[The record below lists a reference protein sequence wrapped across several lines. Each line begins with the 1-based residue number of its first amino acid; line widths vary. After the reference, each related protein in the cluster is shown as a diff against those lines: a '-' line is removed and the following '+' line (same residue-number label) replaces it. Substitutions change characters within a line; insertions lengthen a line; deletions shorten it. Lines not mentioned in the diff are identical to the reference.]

1 MKITAVGDALIQRR
15 IAPDFEGYKQLRPYI
30 MRGDA
35 RFFNLE
41 TTLNYEGECC
51 ASQFSGGTYMRTV
64 PEVLEDLKAFGFNM
78 TSFNNNH
85 TMDYSYEGMLRT
97 LEEVEKSG
105 LVHAGVGMNLAQAS
119 APKYLETTGGRAAL
133 IAVNTSFAPS
143 MMAGEQTPR
152 IPGRPGINGLRID
165 EKLEVTPEE
174 FDVISRVIDISGLN
188 VQAKI
193 EQKEGYRAALSDNEA
208 EMGGLKIVKGGTTR
222 RIRKIKKADY
232 DRVAKAIE
240 EAAWQSDEVLISI
253 HSHQLDGEAKE
264 NTADF
269 VVDFAHFCID
279 CGATAV
285 IGHGPHLLRPIE
297 IYKGHPIFYSLGD
310 FITQLYNVEF
320 GPGEFYEKY
329 SLTPQDTMYKLLK
342 TRSKDFTVGL
352 MEDRRM
358 METVIPYWETKDGK
372 LVRLELLPVMGVM
385 KGKGPAGEMGLPKLA
400 RDLDFMDK
408 LAKISEPFGTRI
420 KKENGIFV
428 CEL

>member
-51 ASQFSGGTYMRTV
+51 ASQFSGGTYMRTI

-85 TMDYSYEGMLRT
+85 TMDYSYDGLIRT
-97 LEEVEKSG
+97 FEEVEKSG
-105 LVHAGVGMNLAQAS
+105 LVHAGVGMNLAQAA
-119 APKYLETTGGRAAL
+119 APKYIETAGGRAAL
-133 IAVNTSFAPS
+133 ISVNTTFNPA

-152 IPGRPGINGLRID
+152 IPGRPGINGLRV
-165 EKLEVTPEE
+165 EEYLEASSEDFE
-174 FDVISRVIDISGLN
+174 AISRVVNNANLN
-188 VQAKI
+188 AEAKI
-193 EQKEGYRAALSDNEA
+193 IAKEGYRAALSDNET
-208 EMGGLKIVKGGTTR
+208 EFGGLKVVRGEVTR
-222 RIRKIKKADY
+222 RIRKINKADY

-253 HSHQLDGEAKE
+253 HSHQLDGDAKE
-264 NTADF
+264 NTAEF
-269 VVDFAHFCID
+269 MVDFAHFCID

-297 IYKGHPIFYSLGD
+297 IYNGHPIFYSLGD

-320 GPGEFYEKY
+320 GPEEFYSKY
-329 SLTPQDTMYKLLK
+329 SLTPHDTMYKLLK

-372 LVRLELLPVMGVM
+372 LTRLELLPVMGVM
-385 KGKGPAGEMGLPKLA
+385 KGKGPAFEMGLPKVA
-400 RDLDFMDK
+400 ENLDFMDK
-408 LAKISEPFGTRI
+408 LAKISEPFGTKI
-420 KKENGIFV
+420 KQENGIFI
-428 CEL
+428 CEV